1 MGGKKISERSI
12 KKKSGPTHPH
22 SRRATQ
28 LARVAHRKD
37 KLNQAKSVRN
47 RSSNA
52 KVDRLSTLILM
63 LPDDIDALPDLA
75 SVHSFVAENFLTRHE
90 DELQELKSE
99 RRPGRPPH
107 KRELELNEIIAKEQ
121 QEYSE
126 GFEIPDLTSV
136 TNVKLLRDW
145 QGDPQAL
152 PLFRMVR
159 ISAKYPEQCKLMHPG
174 NHKLLQI
181 EFKQQNEATA
191 ADSTSEMDTTDAT
204 DAQDKP
210 DFQRVGEF
218 AQMG

>member
-12 KKKSGPTHPH
+12 KKKSGPTHPY

-37 KLNQAKSVRN
+37 KLNQAKSVRS

-75 SVHSFVAENFLTRHE
+75 AVHAFVKDNFLTRHH
-90 DELQELKSE
+90 DELEELRAD

-107 KRELELNEIIAKEQ
+107 KREVELKEVIAKEL
-121 QEYSE
+121 QEYNE
-126 GFEIPDLTSV
+126 GLEIPDFTNA
-136 TNVKLLRDW
+136 TNVKLLREW

-159 ISAKYPEQCKLMHPG
+159 ISGNDPDQCKLMHTG
-174 NHKLLQI
+174 THKLLTL
-181 EFKQQNEATA
+181 ELEQQQKSNAET
-191 ADSTSEMDTTDAT
+191 EMDTTDIAA
-204 DAQDKP
+204 DANASE
-210 DFQRVGEF
+210 FQRVGEF

>member
-1 MGGKKISERSI
+1 MGGKKISQRSI

-37 KLNQAKSVRN
+37 KLSQAKSVRS

-75 SVHSFVAENFLTRHE
+75 SLHSFVADTFLTRHN
-90 DELQELKSE
+90 DELQELKAD
-99 RRPGRPPH
+99 RRPGRPPQ
-107 KRELELNEIIAKEQ
+107 KREIELKEIVAKELQEYNEGLEL
-121 QEYSE
+121 
-126 GFEIPDLTSV
+126 PDFTNA
-136 TNVKLLRDW
+136 TNVKLLREW

-159 ISAKYPEQCKLMHPG
+159 ISGKYPGQCKLMHPG
-174 NHKLLQI
+174 THKLLKL
-181 EFKQQNEATA
+181 ELEQQEET
-191 ADSTSEMDTTDAT
+191 STHSTETEMDT
-204 DAQDKP
+204 
-210 DFQRVGEF
+210 
-218 AQMG
+218 

>member
-37 KLNQAKSVRN
+37 KLNQAKSVRS

-63 LPDDIDALPDLA
+63 LPDDADALPDLA
-75 SVHSFVAENFLTRHE
+75 AVHSFVTKNFLTRHN
-90 DELQELKSE
+90 DELQELKAQ

-107 KRELELNEIIAKEQ
+107 NREIELKEIIAKEA
-121 QEYSE
+121 QEYDE
-126 GFEIPDLTSV
+126 GFELPDLTNA

-159 ISAKYPEQCKLMHPG
+159 ISGKYPEQCKLMHSG
-174 NHKLLQI
+174 THKLLQL
-181 EFKQQNEATA
+181 ELEQQKEANESVQEAQ
-191 ADSTSEMDTTDAT
+191 MDTSDNVSA
-204 DAQDKP
+204 
-210 DFQRVGEF
+210 
-218 AQMG
+218 

>member
-12 KKKSGPTHPH
+12 KKKSGPTHPF

-37 KLNQAKSVRN
+37 KLNQAKSVRS
-47 RSSNA
+47 RSTNA

-63 LPDDIDALPDLA
+63 LPDDTDALPDLA
-75 SVHSFVAENFLTRHE
+75 AVHSFVTENFLTRHN
-90 DELQELKSE
+90 DELQELKAD

-107 KRELELNEIIAKEQ
+107 KRELELKEIIAKEL
-121 QEYSE
+121 QEYNE
-126 GFEIPDLTSV
+126 GFEVPDLTST

-159 ISAKYPEQCKLMHPG
+159 ISGKYPEQCKLMHPG
-174 NHKLLQI
+174 NHKLLQL
-181 EFKQQNEATA
+181 EAKEQGESITA
-191 ADSTSEMDTTDAT
+191 DPSSEMDTTDNADST
-204 DAQDKP
+204 DSSA
-210 DFQRVGEF
+210 FQRVGEF